1 MTAFS
6 KQQSSPPDG
15 VLSTGSKAAHVLDS
29 PALDS
34 LAPGSMQRHRHTAE
48 AGTRD
53 YELFV
58 PAGYRGDPVP
68 LVVMLHG
75 GEQTAVDFAA
85 GTRMNEFA
93 ERFGFLVAYPE
104 QSKDNGLWNWFRPG
118 DQRPDAGEPAIIA
131 GIIAEV
137 AAEYAVDAGATF
149 IAGLS
154 AGGAMAVI
162 MAVAYPELFAAV
174 GVHSGLAY
182 GAASD
187 VGTAMMAMLTGG
199 SGSRSAT
206 VPLIIFHGDNDP
218 IVAVANAENL
228 VVASLSEHGL
238 PTRKSERE
246 NASTVRINEDGA
258 RPHTHGVHRDAA
270 GQTLIESWVV
280 HGGGHAWSGGSTAG
294 RHTDPQGPDATAE
307 MVRFFLEHRR

>member
-1 MTAFS
+1 
-6 KQQSSPPDG
+6 
-15 VLSTGSKAAHVLDS
+15 
-29 PALDS
+29 
-34 LAPGSMQRHRHTAE
+34 MQRHRHSTQ
-48 AGTRD
+48 AGARD

-58 PAGYRGDPVP
+58 PAGYHGDPVP

-75 GEQTAVDFAA
+75 GEQTAVDFAT
-85 GTRMNEFA
+85 GSRMNEFA
-93 ERFGFLVAYPE
+93 ERATFLVVYPE
-104 QSKDNGLWNWFRPG
+104 QSGDNGLWNWFRPG

-137 AAEYAVDAGATF
+137 VADYAVDAGAIF

-199 SGSRSAT
+199 TGSRSVS

-218 IVAVANAENL
+218 VVAVANAESL
-228 VVASLSEHGL
+228 VTAGLSEHGL
-238 PTRKSERE
+238 PTRKSERQ
-246 NASTVRINEDGA
+246 NATAVRITVDGA
-258 RPHTHGVHRDAA
+258 RPHTHTVHRGDD
-270 GQTLIESWVV
+270 GQTVIESWVV
-280 HGGGHAWSGGSTAG
+280 HGGGHAWSGGSAAA

-307 MVRFFLEHRR
+307 MVRFFTEHRR